1 MIVLNLNYVYSV
13 NWVKIMSK
21 ILWDDLKTLYTEL
34 NTQRQKFQLDT
45 VSVPSNQNQ
54 QTKTSD
60 ISTLKDAIQSMSS
73 HAQIG
78 DNASTA
84 SVIVPDQYSQMRQ
97 TPITQMRTVINRISQ
112 LTFNAGNFSG
122 HHGTNFGGFHSGNF
136 GNFDG
141 SNFTRVFS
149 SNNANVNSNNNANVN
164 STNNTNVYSS
174 NHTGNN
180 TPCFNGNYNFNIS
193 SHRCTSF
200 SCPSFRCFNCRF
212 NP

>member
-1 MIVLNLNYVYSV
+1 
-13 NWVKIMSK
+13 MSK

-45 VSVPSNQNQ
+45 VSVPSNQNK

-78 DNASTA
+78 DNASTT

-112 LTFNAGNFSG
+112 LAFNAGNFSN
-122 HHGTNFGGFHSGNF
+122 HNGTNFGGFHSGNF
-136 GNFDG
+136 GGFDG
-141 SNFTRVFS
+141 FNFGGFHSGNFTNVNS
-149 SNNANVNSNNNANVN
+149 SNNANVNSSNNAGFYN
-164 STNNTNVYSS
+164 SNN
-174 NHTGNN
+174 TGNN
-180 TPCFNGNYNFNIS
+180 IPCFNGNYNFNIS

>member
-1 MIVLNLNYVYSV
+1 
-13 NWVKIMSK
+13 MSK

-45 VSVPSNQNQ
+45 VSVPSNQNK

-73 HAQIG
+73 HVQIG
-78 DNASTA
+78 DNASTT

-112 LTFNAGNFSG
+112 LAFNAGNFSN
-122 HHGTNFGGFHSGNF
+122 HNGTNFGGFHSGNF
-136 GNFDG
+136 GGFDG
-141 SNFTRVFS
+141 FNFGGFHSGNFTNVNS
-149 SNNANVNSNNNANVN
+149 SNNANVNSSNNAGFYN
-164 STNNTNVYSS
+164 SNN
-174 NHTGNN
+174 TGNN
-180 TPCFNGNYNFNIS
+180 IPCFNGNYNFNIS
-193 SHRCTSF
+193 NHRCTSF

>member
-1 MIVLNLNYVYSV
+1 
-13 NWVKIMSK
+13 MSK

-45 VSVPSNQNQ
+45 VSVPSNQNK

-78 DNASTA
+78 DNASTT

-112 LTFNAGNFSG
+112 LAFNAGNFSN
-122 HHGTNFGGFHSGNF
+122 HNGTNFGGFHSGNF
-136 GNFDG
+136 GSFDG
-141 SNFTRVFS
+141 FNFSGFHSGNFTNVNS
-149 SNNANVNSNNNANVN
+149 SNNANVNSSNNAGFYN
-164 STNNTNVYSS
+164 SNN
-174 NHTGNN
+174 TGNN
-180 TPCFNGNYNFNIS
+180 IPCFNGNYNFNIS

>member
-1 MIVLNLNYVYSV
+1 
-13 NWVKIMSK
+13 MSK

-45 VSVPSNQNQ
+45 VSVPSNQNK

-78 DNASTA
+78 DNASTT

-112 LTFNAGNFSG
+112 LAFNAGNFSN
-122 HHGTNFGGFHSGNF
+122 HNGTNFGGFHSGNF
-136 GNFDG
+136 GSFDSFNFG
-141 SNFTRVFS
+141 GFHSGNFTNVNS
-149 SNNANVNSNNNANVN
+149 SNNANVNSSNNAGFYN
-164 STNNTNVYSS
+164 SNNTN
-174 NHTGNN
+174 NN
-180 TPCFNGNYNFNIS
+180 IPCFNGNYNFNIS

>member
-1 MIVLNLNYVYSV
+1 
-13 NWVKIMSK
+13 MSK

-45 VSVPSNQNQ
+45 VSVPSNQNK

-73 HAQIG
+73 HAQIR
-78 DNASTA
+78 DNASTT

-112 LTFNAGNFSG
+112 LAFNAGNFSN
-122 HHGTNFGGFHSGNF
+122 HNGTNFGGFHSGNF
-136 GNFDG
+136 GGFDG
-141 SNFTRVFS
+141 FNFSGFHSGNFTNVNT
-149 SNNANVNSNNNANVN
+149 SNNANVNNSNNAGFYN
-164 STNNTNVYSS
+164 SNN
-174 NHTGNN
+174 TGNN
-180 TPCFNGNYNFNIS
+180 IPCFNGNYNFNIS
-193 SHRCTSF
+193 SHKCTSF

>member
-1 MIVLNLNYVYSV
+1 
-13 NWVKIMSK
+13 MSK

-45 VSVPSNQNQ
+45 VSVPSNQNK

-78 DNASTA
+78 DNASTT

-112 LTFNAGNFSG
+112 LAFNAGNFSN
-122 HHGTNFGGFHSGNF
+122 HNGTNFGGFHSGNF
-136 GNFDG
+136 GSFDSFNFG
-141 SNFTRVFS
+141 GFHSGNFTNVNS
-149 SNNANVNSNNNANVN
+149 SNNANVNSSNNAGFYN
-164 STNNTNVYSS
+164 SNN
-174 NHTGNN
+174 TGNN
-180 TPCFNGNYNFNIS
+180 IPCFNGNYNFNIS

>member
-1 MIVLNLNYVYSV
+1 
-13 NWVKIMSK
+13 MSK

-45 VSVPSNQNQ
+45 VSVPSNQNK

-78 DNASTA
+78 DNASTT

-112 LTFNAGNFSG
+112 LAFNAGNFSN
-122 HHGTNFGGFHSGNF
+122 HNGTNFGGFHSSHFGGFDGFNFSGFHSGNF
-136 GNFDG
+136 TNV
-141 SNFTRVFS
+141 NN
-149 SNNANVNSNNNANVN
+149 SNNANVNNSNNAGFYN
-164 STNNTNVYSS
+164 SNN
-174 NHTGNN
+174 TGNN
-180 TPCFNGNYNFNIS
+180 IPCFNGNYNFNIS
-193 SHRCTSF
+193 SHKCTSF

>member
-1 MIVLNLNYVYSV
+1 
-13 NWVKIMSK
+13 MSK

-45 VSVPSNQNQ
+45 VSVPSNQNK

-78 DNASTA
+78 DNASTT

-112 LTFNAGNFSG
+112 LAFNAGNFSN
-122 HHGTNFGGFHSGNF
+122 HNGTNFGGFHSSHFGGFDGFNFSGFHSGNF
-136 GNFDG
+136 TNV
-141 SNFTRVFS
+141 NN
-149 SNNANVNSNNNANVN
+149 SNNANVNNSNNAGFYN
-164 STNNTNVYSS
+164 SNN
-174 NHTGNN
+174 TGNN
-180 TPCFNGNYNFNIS
+180 IPCFNGNYNFNIS

>member
-1 MIVLNLNYVYSV
+1 
-13 NWVKIMSK
+13 MSK

-45 VSVPSNQNQ
+45 VSVPSNQNK

-78 DNASTA
+78 DNASTT

-112 LTFNAGNFSG
+112 LAFNAGNFSN
-122 HHGTNFGGFHSGNF
+122 HNGTNFGGFHSGNF
-136 GNFDG
+136 TNV
-141 SNFTRVFS
+141 NS
-149 SNNANVNSNNNANVN
+149 SNNANVNSSNNAGFYN
-164 STNNTNVYSS
+164 SNN
-174 NHTGNN
+174 TGNN
-180 TPCFNGNYNFNIS
+180 IPCFNGNYNFNIS

>member
-1 MIVLNLNYVYSV
+1 
-13 NWVKIMSK
+13 MSK

-45 VSVPSNQNQ
+45 ISVPSNQNK

-78 DNASTA
+78 DNASTT

-112 LTFNAGNFSG
+112 LAFNAGNFSN
-122 HHGTNFGGFHSGNF
+122 HNGTNFGGFHSSHFGGFDGFNFSGFHSGNF
-136 GNFDG
+136 TNV
-141 SNFTRVFS
+141 NN
-149 SNNANVNSNNNANVN
+149 SNNANVNNSNNAGFYN
-164 STNNTNVYSS
+164 SNN
-174 NHTGNN
+174 TGNN
-180 TPCFNGNYNFNIS
+180 IPCFNGNYNFNIS

>member
-1 MIVLNLNYVYSV
+1 
-13 NWVKIMSK
+13 MSK

-34 NTQRQKFQLDT
+34 NTQRKKFEMDT
-45 VSVPSNQNQ
+45 VSIPSNQNQ

-73 HAQIG
+73 HTQIG
-78 DNASTA
+78 DNASTT

-112 LTFNAGNFSG
+112 LAFNAGNFSG
-122 HHGTNFGGFHSGNF
+122 HHGSNFGGFHSGNF
-136 GNFDG
+136 GNHDG

-149 SNNANVNSNNNANVN
+149 SNNSNVNSSNNANVN
-164 STNNTNVYSS
+164 NTNNANVYSS

>member
-1 MIVLNLNYVYSV
+1 
-13 NWVKIMSK
+13 MSK

-45 VSVPSNQNQ
+45 VSVPSNQNK

-78 DNASTA
+78 DNASTT

-112 LTFNAGNFSG
+112 LAFNAGNFSN
-122 HHGTNFGGFHSGNF
+122 HNGTNFGGFHSSHFGGFDGFNFSGFHSGNF
-136 GNFDG
+136 TNV
-141 SNFTRVFS
+141 NS
-149 SNNANVNSNNNANVN
+149 SNNANVNSSNNAGFYN
-164 STNNTNVYSS
+164 SNN
-174 NHTGNN
+174 TGNN
-180 TPCFNGNYNFNIS
+180 IPCFNGNYNFNIS

>member
-1 MIVLNLNYVYSV
+1 
-13 NWVKIMSK
+13 MSK

-45 VSVPSNQNQ
+45 VSVPSNQNK

-78 DNASTA
+78 DNASTT

-112 LTFNAGNFSG
+112 LAFNAGNFSN
-122 HHGTNFGGFHSGNF
+122 HNGTNFGGFNSSYFGGFDGFNFSGFHSGNF
-136 GNFDG
+136 TNVNNGNFT
-141 SNFTRVFS
+141 NVNN
-149 SNNANVNSNNNANVN
+149 SNNASFYNSYNTNNNI
-164 STNNTNVYSS
+164 
-174 NHTGNN
+174 
-180 TPCFNGNYNFNIS
+180 PCFNGNYNFNIS
-193 SHRCTSF
+193 SHKCTSF

>member
-1 MIVLNLNYVYSV
+1 
-13 NWVKIMSK
+13 MSK

-45 VSVPSNQNQ
+45 VSVPSNQNK

-78 DNASTA
+78 DNASTT

-112 LTFNAGNFSG
+112 LAFNAGNFSN
-122 HHGTNFGGFHSGNF
+122 HNGTNFGGFNSSNFGGFYGFNFSGFYSFNFGGFHNGNF
-136 GNFDG
+136 TNV
-141 SNFTRVFS
+141 NN
-149 SNNANVNSNNNANVN
+149 SNNANVNNSNNAGFYN
-164 STNNTNVYSS
+164 SNN
-174 NHTGNN
+174 TGNN
-180 TPCFNGNYNFNIS
+180 IPCFNGNYNFNIS
-193 SHRCTSF
+193 SHKCTSF
-200 SCPSFRCFNCRF
+200 SCPSFRCFNCKF

>member
-1 MIVLNLNYVYSV
+1 
-13 NWVKIMSK
+13 MSK

-45 VSVPSNQNQ
+45 VSVPSNQNK

-78 DNASTA
+78 DNASTT

-112 LTFNAGNFSG
+112 LAFNAGNFSN
-122 HHGTNFGGFHSGNF
+122 HNGTNFGGFHSGNF
-136 GNFDG
+136 GSFDG
-141 SNFTRVFS
+141 FNFGGFHSGNFTNVNS
-149 SNNANVNSNNNANVN
+149 SNNANVNSSNNAGFYN
-164 STNNTNVYSS
+164 SNN
-174 NHTGNN
+174 TGNN
-180 TPCFNGNYNFNIS
+180 NPCFNGNYNFNIS

>member
-1 MIVLNLNYVYSV
+1 
-13 NWVKIMSK
+13 MSK
-21 ILWDDLKTLYTEL
+21 ILWDDLKALYTEL
-34 NTQRQKFQLDT
+34 NTQRQKFQMNT
-45 VSVPSNQNQ
+45 INVPSNQNQ

-73 HAQIG
+73 HNQIG

-97 TPITQMRTVINRISQ
+97 TPITQMQTVINRISQ
-112 LTFNAGNFSG
+112 LAFNAGNFSNFNGSNFGSFNGSNFSG
-122 HHGTNFGGFHSGNF
+122 HNGFNFGGFN
-136 GNFDG
+136 G
-141 SNFTRVFS
+141 SNFSGHDGFNFGGFNGSNFS
-149 SNNANVNSNNNANVN
+149 RFNNSNFTNVNSSNFNNHFT
-164 STNNTNVYSS
+164 SNN
-174 NHTGNN
+174 TGNN
-180 TPCFNGNYNFNIS
+180 IPCFSGNYNFNIS

>member
-1 MIVLNLNYVYSV
+1 
-13 NWVKIMSK
+13 MSK

-45 VSVPSNQNQ
+45 VSVPSNQNK

-78 DNASTA
+78 DNASTT

-112 LTFNAGNFSG
+112 LAFNAGNFSN
-122 HHGTNFGGFHSGNF
+122 HNGTNFGGFHSGNF
-136 GNFDG
+136 GSFDSFNFG
-141 SNFTRVFS
+141 GFHSGNFTNVNS
-149 SNNANVNSNNNANVN
+149 SNNANVNSSNNAGFYN
-164 STNNTNVYSS
+164 SNN
-174 NHTGNN
+174 TGNN
-180 TPCFNGNYNFNIS
+180 NPCFNGNYNFNIS
-193 SHRCTSF
+193 SHRCTTF

>member
-1 MIVLNLNYVYSV
+1 
-13 NWVKIMSK
+13 MSK

-45 VSVPSNQNQ
+45 VSVPSNQNK

-78 DNASTA
+78 DNASTT

-112 LTFNAGNFSG
+112 LAFNAGNFSN
-122 HHGTNFGGFHSGNF
+122 HNGTNFGGFHSGNF
-136 GNFDG
+136 GSFDG
-141 SNFTRVFS
+141 FNFGGFHSGNFTNVNS
-149 SNNANVNSNNNANVN
+149 SNNANVNSSNNAGFYN
-164 STNNTNVYSS
+164 SNN
-174 NHTGNN
+174 TGNN
-180 TPCFNGNYNFNIS
+180 IPCFNGNYNFNIS

>member
-1 MIVLNLNYVYSV
+1 
-13 NWVKIMSK
+13 MSK

-45 VSVPSNQNQ
+45 VSVPSNQNK
-54 QTKTSD
+54 QTKISD

-78 DNASTA
+78 DNASTT
-84 SVIVPDQYSQMRQ
+84 SVIVPDQHSQMRQ

-112 LTFNAGNFSG
+112 LAFNAGNFSN
-122 HHGTNFGGFHSGNF
+122 HNGTNFGGFHSGNF
-136 GNFDG
+136 GSFDG
-141 SNFTRVFS
+141 FNFGGFHSGNFTNVNS
-149 SNNANVNSNNNANVN
+149 SNNANVNSSNNAGFYN
-164 STNNTNVYSS
+164 SNN
-174 NHTGNN
+174 TGNN
-180 TPCFNGNYNFNIS
+180 IPCFNGNYNFNIS

>member
-164 STNNTNVYSS
+164 STNNANVYSS